1 MKNNQKI
8 VILWALRIA
17 AFAVAI
23 YGAILFGRTEIFR
36 NMFLQNEFAIMD
48 YETSVFFIILQNL
61 AMMSMWGFVGHYLT
75 KALVKLSIRGIWHN
89 ADRNRE
95 VKQRNRF
102 RGVVSIIAAVAV
114 ICCGVISILRMQTAE
129 SWQNTTNTEEPIVD
143 TVVNTTEDLNEEDIA
158 QVNQNTAQEEYEA
171 VMGNNPSS
179 FHYSGGDSMPADV
192 EDWLQENEI
201 IE

>member
-1 MKNNQKI
+1 
-8 VILWALRIA
+8 
-17 AFAVAI
+17 
-23 YGAILFGRTEIFR
+23 
-36 NMFLQNEFAIMD
+36 MFLQNEFAIMD

-102 RGVVSIIAAVAV
+102 R
-114 ICCGVISILRMQTAE
+114 GVISILRMQTAE

-192 EDWLQENEI
+192 EGWLQENGI